1 MVKFLQVCIITQK
14 KTFAYGEIMEKID
27 RRKQKTNSAIEKTFL
42 ELILQKGFD
51 NITVK
56 KITEK
61 ANIVR
66 KTFYLHYNDIY
77 DLLDKII
84 EDEIRQLEILCE
96 NKKGK
101 SWIEG
106 TSMLFEYFFSKK
118 ILFSALFSIKKSS
131 LFREKLLDFMI
142 REIEKHFNMFNQEK
156 NAIYSRFFA
165 VAIFGILESLILG
178 NLPTDYK
185 IAAEQVGK
193 LLENNLM
200 QL

>member
-1 MVKFLQVCIITQK
+1 
-14 KTFAYGEIMEKID
+14 MEKID
-27 RRKQKTNSAIEKTFL
+27 RRKLKTKSAIEKTFL
-42 ELILQKGFD
+42 ELMLQKGFD

-56 KITEK
+56 EITEK

-165 VAIFGILESLILG
+165 VAIFGNSG
-178 NLPTDYK
+178 VSS
-185 IAAEQVGK
+185 Q
-193 LLENNLM
+193 
-200 QL
+200 